1 MSIVSIRGEPS
12 NRAAAEQQPRQ
23 YPRMTWGLDGSSWL
37 SALAVLTA
45 VALSSCSSNVDGGPV
60 AVPTATI
67 SPSEAAANTVKSSMQ
82 HKLDTDPNLSPL
94 NLTVVDVILVN
105 KAGNEYKGIA
115 TIKTPEGP
123 DHDVAVDVTADG
135 TAVLWETAPGA
146 FAFAAQPSPPP
157 PRPPTAT
164 LPTGSA
170 PRVLQPSRGGMV
182 YVATKSGKTRCQL
195 MPLEVDCQ
203 SQFTNTPDVGGL
215 RANGI
220 RFNADGTY
228 EWVVGD
234 LGDIPTVTLDYG
246 NYRALA
252 WSIEAT
258 APEQHSP
265 TPAPDEVS
273 LSASSPFASTEEPY
287 RPCSIN

>member
-1 MSIVSIRGEPS
+1 MGSPPWLPALCLLI
-12 NRAAAEQQPRQ
+12 AAAAP
-23 YPRMTWGLDGSSWL
+23 G
-37 SALAVLTA
+37 
-45 VALSSCSSNVDGGPV
+45 CSSNVDGGPV

-67 SPSEAAANTVKSSMQ
+67 SPSEAAATTVKSSMQ

-115 TIKTPEGP
+115 TVKTPEGP

-135 TAVLWETAPGA
+135 TNVLWETAPGA

-157 PRPPTAT
+157 PRPPAAA
-164 LPTGSA
+164 PAERA
-170 PRVLQPSRGGMV
+170 PRVLQPSQGGMV
-182 YVATKSGKTRCQL
+182 YLATKSGKTRCQL

-203 SQFTNTPDVGGL
+203 SQFTNTPYVGGL

-220 RFNADGTY
+220 RYNADGSY

-258 APEQHSP
+258 SSGTTFTHTGTGRAVF
-265 TPAPDEVS
+265 VS
-273 LSASSPFASTEEPY
+273 VE
-287 RPCSIN
+287 SIRVN

>member
-1 MSIVSIRGEPS
+1 
-12 NRAAAEQQPRQ
+12 
-23 YPRMTWGLDGSSWL
+23 MTWGLEGNPWL
-37 SALAVLTA
+37 SAVLVLTA
-45 VALSSCSSNVDGGPV
+45 VALSGCSSNVDGGPV
-60 AVPTATI
+60 AVPTATV
-67 SPSEAAANTVKSSMQ
+67 SPSEAAAATVKSSMQ
-82 HKLDTDPNLSPL
+82 HKLDTDPDLSPL

-115 TIKTPEGP
+115 TVKAPEGP

-135 TAVLWETAPGA
+135 TNVLWETALGA

-157 PRPPTAT
+157 LRPPSAAP
-164 LPTGSA
+164 PTERA

-195 MPLEVDCQ
+195 MPLEIDCQ
-203 SQFTNTPDVGGL
+203 SQFINTPYVGGL

-220 RFNADGTY
+220 RFNADGSY

-246 NYRALA
+246 NYRALV

-258 APEQHSP
+258 SSGTTFTHTGTGRAVF
-265 TPAPDEVS
+265 VS
-273 LSASSPFASTEEPY
+273 VE
-287 RPCSIN
+287 SIRFN